1 MPYFFHNEH
10 QLFYREAGRGPLLL
24 LLPGNTASSATY
36 AGELDYFR
44 RRYHTVALDFRGTGQ
59 SERLAVWPDDWWQ
72 QGAHDAAA
80 LVAHLGYERCIALGS
95 SGGAVVALLLA
106 IHYPEKAQAVI
117 ADSTVERLPAQRVQA
132 ILAERRQ
139 HLPALAAFWQQAHG
153 DDWEQVI
160 NADSDLMGRFAG
172 QGIDWLG
179 GQMHAVRCPVLFTAS
194 LRDTALPDV
203 GTQVCGM
210 ATSVADGQVF
220 FTNVGDHPL
229 IWSRPGDFRR
239 ATDCF
244 LDALT

>member
-1 MPYFFHNEH
+1 MPYFIHNKH
-10 QLFYREAGRGPLLL
+10 QLFYREAGHGPLLL
-24 LLPGNTASSATY
+24 LLPGNTASSAAY
-36 AGELDYFR
+36 VGELDYFS

-59 SERLAVWPDDWWQ
+59 SERLTVWPDDWWQ

-80 LVAHLGYERCIALGS
+80 LVAHLGYEHCIALGS

-106 IHYPEKAQAVI
+106 IHHPEKVHAVI
-117 ADSTVERLPAQRVQA
+117 ADSTVERLPPQRVQA
-132 ILAERRQ
+132 ILAERRH

-179 GQMHAVRCPVLFTAS
+179 GQMHAVCCPVLFTAS
-194 LRDTALPDV
+194 LRDAALPDV
-203 GTQVCGM
+203 DTQVCGM
-210 ATSVADGQVF
+210 ATSVADGRVF

-229 IWSRPGDFRR
+229 IWSRPDDFRR
-239 ATDCF
+239 AADCF